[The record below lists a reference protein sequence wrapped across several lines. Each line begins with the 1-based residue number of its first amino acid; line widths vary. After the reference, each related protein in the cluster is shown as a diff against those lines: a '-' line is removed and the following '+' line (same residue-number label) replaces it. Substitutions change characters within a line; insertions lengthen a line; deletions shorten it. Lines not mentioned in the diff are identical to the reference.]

1 MGYSKA
7 KVLLPG
13 EARNARTAVSRR
25 ILSLDLSYWGTC
37 VLAEQ
42 PGLMRP
48 WLSIPFPLWVCHM
61 WTRDKKRDG
70 KQCMAP
76 ERIWK

>member
-25 ILSLDLSYWGTC
+25 ILSLDLSY
-37 VLAEQ
+37 
-42 PGLMRP
+42 
-48 WLSIPFPLWVCHM
+48 
-61 WTRDKKRDG
+61 
-70 KQCMAP
+70 
-76 ERIWK
+76 